1 MTKHEISRRK
11 LLEVSAASLSAAG
24 ATAGCLGSSSGSG
37 SGSGETETSSWRTQ
51 ELATVPAESYDGLY
65 QNDEN
70 EQSGETINHLTWTG
84 YDASNVQDPFRETF
98 EASTQLDLFT
108 SNPKA
113 FNRLNSGEWQQFHQ
127 ATFDMA
133 WLPDLAEA
141 ELIRPIDYDAWK
153 EYTFD
158 KYIDIFKPENG
169 YKYAF
174 LNEDDYSFDVDGT
187 MYGAPQRFGWASFVV
202 NTDTVSSSD
211 YSSYDAAWSED
222 YDVGVYDLM
231 FWGIQIIML
240 REGIDPYKEHTEEE
254 VEQVRQAT
262 FDLFDNA
269 KTLLPDFASM
279 NQALKSGEIDIG
291 FISGNWI
298 NGALRRGENLQ
309 FEAHVPEEGGV
320 IWVETTTFVK
330 GEQPTVSDN
339 YLAHMQRGETALNLS
354 WPTSGGTNV
363 VPHATAWD
371 EYDDFQR
378 EVLRVDDIP
387 DILDRSVFYTGV
399 PDLDKFEPIWREAKT
414 RI

>member
-1 MTKHEISRRK
+1 MTDKPSLTRRR
-11 LLEVSAASLSAAG
+11 LMEAA
-24 ATAGCLGSSSGSG
+24 ATTGVASVAGCSGGGGDSGSDG
-37 SGSGETETSSWRTQ
+37 GSWRTQ
-51 ELATVPAESYDGLY
+51 PLAMVPAKEYDALY
-65 QNDEN
+65 SPNENDKE
-70 EQSGETINHLTWTG
+70 GETVNHLTWTG
-84 YDASNVQDPFRETF
+84 YDASNVQDPFREQF
-98 EASTQLDLFT
+98 DCNTQLDLFT

-113 FNRLNSGEWQQFHQ
+113 FNRLKSGEWKQFHQ

-133 WLPDLAEA
+133 WIPRLAEA
-141 ELIRPIDYDAWK
+141 GLIRPISYEDWK
-153 EYTFD
+153 PYTFD
-158 KYIDIFKPENG
+158 QYIDVFQKQNG

-174 LNEDDYSFDVDGT
+174 VNEDDYTFDLDGK

-202 NTDTVSSSD
+202 NKDTVSADD
-211 YSSYDAAWSED
+211 YKTYDAAWSEE

-240 REGIDPYKEHTEEE
+240 REGIDPYKEHTDEE

-298 NGALRRGENLQ
+298 NGTLRRGGNLQ

-320 IWVETTTFVK
+320 IWVETTAFVK
-330 GEQPTVSDN
+330 GEQPTVSDS
-339 YLAHMQRGETALNLS
+339 YLAYMQQGENALKLS

-363 VPHATAWD
+363 VPHKTAWENYND
-371 EYDDFQR
+371 RQR

-387 DILDRSVFYTGV
+387 DILERSVFYTGI
-399 PDLDKFEPIWREAKT
+399 PDLNKFEPIWREAKA